1 MVDGAKDVMAVE
13 KASKKELTNPTFDSS
28 YVTTPSLLICND
40 FCNMGR
46 TFKGSKVSYM
56 RPFVKLIVLMF
67 PSEMLLIAVNASNVD
82 GMSGKLSGVHGL
94 LGSANKICPDERFTY
109 GAIYGP
115 DIPLLLSIMKTSAE
129 KKLTGKYTT

>member
-1 MVDGAKDVMAVE
+1 
-13 KASKKELTNPTFDSS
+13 
-28 YVTTPSLLICND
+28 
-40 FCNMGR
+40 
-46 TFKGSKVSYM
+46 
-56 RPFVKLIVLMF
+56 MF
-67 PSEMLLIAVNASNVD
+67 PSEMLLMAVNASNVD

-94 LGSANKICPDERFTY
+94 LGSANKICPDERIAC